1 MPATQ
6 RPVAV
11 EVAAARWNKVA
22 KRTPPDIISRHKEL
36 RSNEAYLPLVG
47 PIIILC
53 RPLWVLMI
61 IRALP
66 FSARLPLTVG
76 LREMPSKELVLSC
89 RARFAIV
96 RKLMHIQTRRR
107 RK

>member
-11 EVAAARWNKVA
+11 EVATARSDKVA
-22 KRTPPDIISRHKEL
+22 KRTPPDIISRHTEL

-47 PIIILC
+47 PSIIILC

-61 IRALP
+61 IY
-66 FSARLPLTVG
+66 
-76 LREMPSKELVLSC
+76 
-89 RARFAIV
+89 AILFLDMTTRV
-96 RKLMHIQTRRR
+96 VWIKLD
-107 RK
+107 

>member
-11 EVAAARWNKVA
+11 EVATARSDKVA
-22 KRTPPDIISRHKEL
+22 KRTPPDIISRHTEL

-61 IRALP
+61 IY
-66 FSARLPLTVG
+66 
-76 LREMPSKELVLSC
+76 
-89 RARFAIV
+89 AILFLDMTTRV
-96 RKLMHIQTRRR
+96 VWIKLD
-107 RK
+107 

>member
-61 IRALP
+61 IHALP
-66 FSARLPLTVG
+66 FLDMTTKVVWIKLG
-76 LREMPSKELVLSC
+76 QG
-89 RARFAIV
+89 
-96 RKLMHIQTRRR
+96 RKCVHT
-107 RK
+107 